1 MGSAYTE
8 SMNTVKTDG
17 PDRVRDALVERIW
30 DRLSENAPVLFLASG
45 GSTAPIAASVCQT
58 LVARHP
64 DDKAALRLLF
74 AVTLADERFGPEG
87 HNDSNWRR
95 LLENGLDPRAVASFP
110 VIKGRGESDDD
121 LDASVRRFDSF
132 LADAVGRHAAGD
144 LFIAGLFGIGK
155 GGFTAGI
162 LPESP
167 IAVMPQGG
175 GPFAA
180 SYKSALFT
188 RITITPA
195 LFTHVDFAVAWASGT
210 EKKADLSSIR
220 EAGPYSEKPARLIEL
235 ARESLVFADR
245 DAAP

>member
-1 MGSAYTE
+1 MNIVRTE
-8 SMNTVKTDG
+8 G
-17 PDRVRDALVERIW
+17 PDRARDALVERLW
-30 DRLSENAPVLFLASG
+30 DRLAGNEPVLFLASG

-64 DDKAALRLLF
+64 EDKAALRLLF
-74 AVTLADERFGPEG
+74 AVTLVDERFGPEG

-95 LLENGLDPRAVASFP
+95 LLENGLDPREVAAFP
-110 VIKGRGESDDD
+110 IIKGSGEGDDD
-121 LDASVRRFDSF
+121 LDAIVRRFDSF
-132 LADAVGRHAAGD
+132 LADAVGRRSAGD

-162 LPESP
+162 LPGSP
-167 IAVMPQGG
+167 VAVMPQGG
-175 GPFAA
+175 GPFAS

-188 RITITPA
+188 RITVTPA

-210 EKKADLSSIR
+210 EKKADLASLR
-220 EAGPYSEKPARLIEL
+220 ETGPYADTPARLLDL
-235 ARESLVFADR
+235 ARESIIFADG